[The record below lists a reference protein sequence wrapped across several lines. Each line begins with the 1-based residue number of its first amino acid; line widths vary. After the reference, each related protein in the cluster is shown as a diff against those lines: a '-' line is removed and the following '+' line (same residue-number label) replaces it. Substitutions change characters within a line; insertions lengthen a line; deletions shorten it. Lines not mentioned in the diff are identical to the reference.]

1 MDCIDQA
8 SSLQLLDSVHHLAFM
23 RQVVPI
29 EDLKSQI
36 LMKLCLSDEVRGI
49 VFRIMETTETNMMVD
64 ETIE

>member
-29 EDLKSQI
+29 EDLEKPNFYEASSERRSEMHR
-36 LMKLCLSDEVRGI
+36 LPDHGDNGDRYDG
-49 VFRIMETTETNMMVD
+49 R
-64 ETIE
+64 